1 MSQNFGVRQGDCM
14 APVILLFMVM
24 AFNETLET
32 EWTRIGMN
40 MITLQQRSHSPQ
52 EIGTLTVHKE
62 KTFSQ
67 GNLLTLFCVLYVD
80 NDTFPLEDRLQIE
93 WGLSLIHN
101 NFVKFGLEMHI
112 CGGRK
117 ASKTK
122 CIFFHHQVF
131 LTEIK
136 LYHVRSMVRIRCVH
150 EVLNMSRESR
160 MRTSSKEKKVYI
172 PHLQKQNI

>member
-1 MSQNFGVRQGDCM
+1 
-14 APVILLFMVM
+14 
-24 AFNETLET
+24 
-32 EWTRIGMN
+32 
-40 MITLQQRSHSPQ
+40 MITLQQRSHSLQ

-122 CIFFHHQVF
+122 CIFFPPPGFFNRNKIVSCEINGENTLCTRSSKHVKRESHENKF
-131 LTEIK
+131 KGEESLYTTLTETKHIAVVDGNVTFCSHFND
-136 LYHVRSMVRIRCVH
+136 LGSWI
-150 EVLNMSRESR
+150 SF
-160 MRTSSKEKKVYI
+160 
-172 PHLQKQNI
+172 